1 VADTVTEDLVWGRH
15 PVLEALRAG
24 ERLREVSVA
33 EGAARAGALGALVD
47 AAGRAGVPVRTVPR
61 AALDRI
67 ARGANHQGVVARL
80 AEYAYHDLD
89 ELLAE
94 AIRRGEPPWLLLLD
108 AVQDVH
114 NLGSLLRTAE
124 AAGVHGVVL
133 ADRHAAGV
141 TAAVRKASAGAVAH
155 LRIAQMPLAA
165 ALDRLSARGIP
176 IVGLDEAGELEYTA
190 ADLTGPLAL
199 VVGSEGRG
207 LSRAVAGRVDAR
219 VALPMRGRVGSLN
232 AAVAGSIV
240 LYEALRQRTAAGA
253 RAPGADAQNV

>member
-1 VADTVTEDLVWGRH
+1 MTDDLVWGRH

-24 ERLREVSVA
+24 ERLTAVDVA
-33 EGAARAGALGALVD
+33 EGVARGAGALREIVA

-61 AALDRI
+61 AALDR
-67 ARGANHQGVVARL
+67 ATRGAAHQGVVGRL
-80 AEYAYHDLD
+80 SEYAYRDLD

-94 AIRRGEPPWLLLLD
+94 GIRRGEPAWLLVLD

-114 NLGSLLRTAE
+114 NLGSLLRSAE

-155 LRIAQMPLAA
+155 LRIARAPLAE
-165 ALDRLSARGIP
+165 ALDRLRARGIR
-176 IVGLDEAGELEYTA
+176 IVGLDEAAGESYAA

-207 LSRAVAGRVDAR
+207 LSRAVAARLDAR
-219 VALPMRGRVGSLN
+219 VALPMRGAVGSLN

-240 LYEALRQRTAAGA
+240 LYEALRQRG
-253 RAPGADAQNV
+253 PGRDPNV